1 MRIGI
6 DVGGTKIEGAAV
18 APQGHIIA
26 RERRATAQGDY
37 HKIITTI
44 GELVSQLETSTGLT
58 GSVGLGIPGTISP
71 KTGKVKNANSTC
83 LIGKPFQQDLSAA
96 LGRPVRVA
104 NDANCFAISEA
115 IDGAAA
121 DANVVFG
128 CIIGTGCGAGLVVN
142 GKILTGRHAI
152 TGEWGHNPLP
162 WPEQGEL
169 PGPACYCGK
178 QGCIETWLSG
188 PGFAADYARAGGAN
202 LTAQEIVSR
211 YRQGDPT
218 AGQAVDRYLDR
229 MARSLSSII
238 NIIDPDV
245 IVMGG
250 GMSNIAEIYDQ
261 LPQRLGAY
269 TFSDVVDTPIR
280 QNKHGDSGGV
290 RGAAW
295 LWPEESV
302 GSS

>member
-6 DVGGTKIEGAAV
+6 DVGGTKIEGAAL
-18 APQGHIIA
+18 ASQGDIIA
-26 RERRATAQGDY
+26 RARVETPNGDY
-37 HKIITTI
+37 HKIVTTI
-44 GELVSQLETSTGLT
+44 RQLVSQLETSTGLT
-58 GSVGLGIPGTISP
+58 GSVGVGIPGTISP

-83 LIGKPFQQDLSAA
+83 LIGQPFDQDLSAA

-121 DANVVFG
+121 DAHVVFG
-128 CIIGTGCGAGLVVN
+128 LIIGTGCGAGLVVG
-142 GKILTGRHAI
+142 GKILTGRNAI
-152 TGEWGHNPLP
+152 AGEWGHNPLP
-162 WPEQGEL
+162 WPEQEER

-178 QGCIETWLSG
+178 HGCIETWLSG
-188 PGFAADYARAGGAN
+188 PGFAADYARAGGSN
-202 LTAQEIVSR
+202 LSAEEIVSR
-211 YRQGDPT
+211 YRQGDAA
-218 AGQAVDRYLDR
+218 AGQAVDRYLNR
-229 MARSLSSII
+229 MARSLSSVI
-238 NIIDPDV
+238 NIIDPHV
-245 IVMGG
+245 IVLGG
-250 GMSNIAEIYDQ
+250 GMSNMTEIYDE

-295 LWPEESV
+295 LWPEKGI